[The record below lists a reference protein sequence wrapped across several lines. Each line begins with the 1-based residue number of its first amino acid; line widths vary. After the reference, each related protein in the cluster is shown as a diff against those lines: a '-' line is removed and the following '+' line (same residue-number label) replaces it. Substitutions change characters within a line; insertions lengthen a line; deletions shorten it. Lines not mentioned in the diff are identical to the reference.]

1 MAINVTHLRSF
12 WAVATCG
19 GFSAASRWLRVSQP
33 ALTRQIKELE
43 GGYGVVLFDRNTASI
58 ELTPEG
64 QALFPITARIFAAVD
79 EADTFLKLHRHG
91 DVRLAAVTTDVT
103 TRLISAL
110 QSLNP
115 DLHLIVSIGTSRK
128 VYDALL
134 ARECEIGVLSL
145 HEDNPALSALEI
157 GRFPLLAVLPPGH
170 PLEGS
175 DSVSLHDIAQAKII
189 TGSTA
194 AQSRQKLDQAAR
206 ALGVTLEIS
215 QEIDGYE
222 MIGELVRLGLGVGVI
237 GYTGI
242 VERTMPSV
250 VTIRECA
257 DAIPVHFACL
267 KLNRRVRLID
277 HLFNV
282 VRSALVEGA
291 NPAFQ
296 FSGRG

>member
-1 MAINVTHLRSF
+1 MAINITHLRSF

-19 GFSAASRWLRVSQP
+19 GFSAASRWLNVSQP

-43 GGYGVVLFDRNTASI
+43 EGYGVVLFDRNTSSI

-64 QALFPITARIFAAVD
+64 QALFPITARIFEAAD
-79 EADTFLKLHRHG
+79 EAETFLKLHRHG
-91 DVRLAAVTTDVT
+91 DVRLAAVTTDIT

-115 DLHLIVSIGTSRK
+115 DLHLIVSIGTSRT
-128 VYDALL
+128 VYEALL

-145 HEDNPALSALEI
+145 NDDNPSISALEI
-157 GRFPLLAVLPPGH
+157 GRFPLLAILPPGH
-170 PLEGS
+170 PLIGRQE
-175 DSVSLHDIAQAKII
+175 VSLHEIAEGKII
-189 TGSTA
+189 TGSSA
-194 AQSRQKLDQAAR
+194 AQSRQRLEQAAR
-206 ALGVTLEIS
+206 SHGVTVDIT

-222 MIGELVRLGLGVGVI
+222 MVGELVRLGLGVGVI

-242 VERTMPSV
+242 VERTMPNV

-267 KLNRRVRLID
+267 TVNRRVRLID

-296 FSGRG
+296 FSGR